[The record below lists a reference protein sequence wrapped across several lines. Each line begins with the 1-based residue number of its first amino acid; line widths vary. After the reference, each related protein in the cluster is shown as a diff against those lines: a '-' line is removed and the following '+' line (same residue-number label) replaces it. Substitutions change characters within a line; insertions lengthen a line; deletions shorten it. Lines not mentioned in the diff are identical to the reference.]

1 MRRGPAGRRFS
12 PLLLEPGD
20 HYIRDWLASARL
32 AAPAPPPAA
41 SWKSRL
47 LRCAL
52 SACSLPP
59 WRPRSPQA
67 RLTLACSAGRR
78 GRVRLSAKA
87 LFFEP
92 DDARAPILRF
102 SFRKVRSIGPKP
114 CGEAR
119 EEDARQQHAV
129 VVETTLL
136 VTMKDNGRD
145 VPYTFEKGTSSW
157 WICLTYA
164 PVQELLEEVK
174 ELLRYSRLP
183 VHEQDACV
191 KEDAAKREAAT
202 IFDTSRLFDLGEH
215 VLLDC
220 PAAKV
225 LPLVRAPGRLVISR
239 ARIYF
244 QPMHNLAEDNPVQ
257 SQSLVDVLALVRR
270 RHGLQSLGFEIFFS
284 SSSLS
289 TFASSE
295 LFIFASEALRE
306 QAWRTLAAALQRV
319 GNGASALVLL
329 LEEKGIYLK
338 AVTKLWQDVSLSNLE
353 YLLYLNLAAGRSF
366 RNLSQWPV
374 MPWIL
379 ADYTSTVLDLSS
391 SSSFRDLSK
400 PIGAL
405 NPQRL
410 ATFCKRMKEMAE
422 HDPGQQPFL
431 YGTHYSTPCY
441 VLSWL
446 VRSMPEHMLHL
457 QNGRF
462 DAPDRIF
469 GSMADSWQN
478 VLTNSADLKELTP
491 EFFVPPPDH
500 LLEGPD
506 LNLGVRQNG
515 QVVGDVILPPWADG
529 PDDFV
534 AKHALALEC
543 DYVSRRLHQWIDLIF
558 GYKQRGEAA
567 EAADNLFHPLTYEGS
582 VCFDTIKDPVQRA
595 SRETQVN
602 EFGQTPQQLF
612 AEPHPLRHLFVS
624 HLAAEES
631 WSSDSII
638 ELMQHLQFLL
648 APLAA
653 DTCGRESVVRASQ
666 TSTNREPLLR
676 QEHDNT
682 AVSDANTT
690 CSNLDTVEQEH
701 TSLSF
706 ADSLPPVQAL
716 QSYID
721 QVTLPPVQALQS
733 YIDQD
738 VGGQAISQREAYL
751 QEQPDDAHSALRSE
765 HRCVESL
772 RRVLRKGVLS
782 GRSVKLHRGAL
793 LALSLWSRR
802 ASDIAFS
809 TSTDA
814 NLKIHS
820 VDTGSQLRATKL
832 GTLPLSSLALAR
844 ASAGGAVDGDVA
856 AQFPAAA
863 LAGSFDGCV
872 YAYNPE
878 RGATLGQVVAHDD
891 AVSGLHITSRASV
904 LASCSWDGTVKIWEL
919 AEGRTLAWPPVSTS
933 SSARGKSPLS
943 SSAEPTRILGEHEAP
958 ILSLDVNDRAD
969 LVIAGARDGSVSA
982 WDLRSSAEAS
992 AWQATVAHAEITG
1005 ISLKP
1010 DGSLLATASA
1020 DGSIRILDPRKLQSA
1035 LATLEGASALRC
1047 CKLLGSSVLAGSK
1060 NGSSL
1065 LWPWN
1070 EGDTRALH
1078 TAAGPSEVTCMAVP
1092 MVQAADSRL
1101 CLAVGYGDGTMQTL
1115 SDGF

>member
-41 SWKSRL
+41 SSWKSRL
-47 LRCAL
+47 L
-52 SACSLPP
+52 
-59 WRPRSPQA
+59 
-67 RLTLACSAGRR
+67 R

-102 SFRKVRSIGPKP
+102 SFRKVHSIAPNP
-114 CGEAR
+114 SGEAR
-119 EEDARQQHAV
+119 AEEAWQQHAV

-145 VPYTFEKGTSSW
+145 VPYTFEKETSCW
-157 WICLTYA
+157 WICLKYA

-174 ELLRYSRLP
+174 ELLRYSRLL
-183 VHEQDACV
+183 VHDQDACL

-202 IFDTSRLFDLGEH
+202 VFDTSRLFDLGEH

-257 SQSLVDVLALVRR
+257 SQALVDVVALVRR
-270 RHGLQSLGFEIFFS
+270 RHGLQSLGLEIFFT

-289 TFASSE
+289 SFASSE
-295 LFIFASEALRE
+295 LFVFASEALRE
-306 QAWRTLAAALQRV
+306 QAWRTLVAALQRL
-319 GNGASALVLL
+319 GDGASALVLL

-338 AVTKLWQDVSLSNLE
+338 AVTKLWQDGSLSNLE
-353 YLLYLNLAAGRSF
+353 YLLYLNLAADRSF

-410 ATFCKRMKEMAE
+410 ATFRKRMKEVGLHPIASNKYHMP
-422 HDPGQQPFL
+422 DGRQPTD
-431 YGTHYSTPCY
+431 GASY

-457 QNGRF
+457 QSGRF

-469 GSMADSWQN
+469 GSMSESWRN
-478 VLTNSADLKELTP
+478 VLTNAADLKELTP

-500 LLEGPD
+500 LLIGHD

-515 QVVGDVILPPWADG
+515 QSVGDVLLPPWADG

-534 AKHALALEC
+534 AKHAFALEC

-558 GYKQRGEAA
+558 GFKQKGEAA

-582 VCFDTIKDPVQRA
+582 VCFESIKDPVERA
-595 SRETQVN
+595 SMEIQVN

-612 AEPHPLRHLFVS
+612 AEPHPPRHLIES
-624 HLAAEES
+624 HLATEEK
-631 WSSDSII
+631 WSSGGII
-638 ELMQHLQFLL
+638 GFMQHLQFLL

-653 DTCGRESVVRASQ
+653 DTPVVRSSQ
-666 TSTNREPLLR
+666 TSTDREPLLR
-676 QEHDNT
+676 QEHDNN
-682 AVSDANTT
+682 AVTEANMT
-690 CSNLDTVEQEH
+690 CSNLDTVEQER
-701 TSLSF
+701 TSLSL

-721 QVTLPPVQALQS
+721 QDTLPPVQALKS
-733 YIDQD
+733 CIDQD
-738 VGGQAISQREAYL
+738 VGEQAVSQREAYS
-751 QEQPDDAHSALRSE
+751 QEQPNEAQWASRSE

-772 RRVLRKGVLS
+772 RRVLQKGVLS
-782 GRSVKLHRGAL
+782 GRSVKLHRGAV
-793 LALSLWSRR
+793 LALSLWSRC
-802 ASDIAFS
+802 ASVIAFS

-814 NLKIHS
+814 NLKVHS

-844 ASAGGAVDGDVA
+844 ASAGGAANGDEA
-856 AQFPAAA
+856 ARFPAAA

-891 AVSGLHITSRASV
+891 AVSGLHVASRASV
-904 LASCSWDGTVKIWEL
+904 LASCSWDGTVKTWEL
-919 AEGRTLAWPPVSTS
+919 AEGRTLSWPPVSTS

-943 SSAEPTRILGEHEAP
+943 SSDHTEPTRILGDNEAP
-958 ILSLDVNDRAD
+958 LLSLDVNDRAD
-969 LVIAGARDGSVSA
+969 LVTAGARDGTVSA
-982 WDLRSSAEAS
+982 WDLRSSSEAS
-992 AWQATVAHAEITG
+992 AWQETVAHAEVSG
-1005 ISLKP
+1005 ISLEP

-1020 DGSIRILDPRKLQSA
+1020 DGSIHILDPRKLQSA
-1035 LATLEGASALRC
+1035 LATLEGGSALRC
-1047 CKLLGSSVLAGSK
+1047 CKLLGSSVLAGSE
-1060 NGSSL
+1060 NGNFL
-1065 LWPWN
+1065 LWPWQ

-1078 TAAGPSEVTCMAVP
+1078 TGAGPSEVTCMVVP
-1092 MVQAADSRL
+1092 MVHAADSRL
-1101 CLAVGYGDGTMQTL
+1101 CLAVGYGDGIMQTL